1 MKTLVDEPHLD
12 AAQEDDSSGLP
23 LRPRFLRELV
33 VAKTEDGLLV
43 DGASQLHVLW
53 GESAKSIL
61 PSLIPLMDGTRTI
74 TEIAAALPHLS
85 DQQVREP
92 LSSLSKWGLVE
103 EGTEN
108 NADIDQNP
116 ETLAFLRRYAGGA
129 AVGSSGDEAFA
140 RLMTSEVVLLGSDQ
154 DREAIRYLQSLL
166 AGTGLPN
173 IKCLDWESLQSWGGS
188 STARV
193 LPVALSLSGE
203 NHAELEKLDDLC
215 SAADSPWLRIVVDQ
229 GKDFADIG
237 PVFDRKQSPCY
248 RCFTQTHSRLDCR
261 VPKQPGKMG
270 SDNAKLWIGM
280 AAAEII
286 YLLGRVTAP
295 RLAGWFRRYNLG
307 TWHSKTLCFAE
318 IPGCPSCR
326 PLPRNPEGRVSA
338 LSGQVDAAVIFE
350 DYVANRSGSPVS
362 PGIEP
367 DAHALLE
374 LTKQTKRLPNCQQQG
389 LPVDLPDLSW
399 PVLDIPFDE
408 AANCQSLGLSEIGYL
423 LMMTAGVR
431 RLRRNTG
438 MLKRWAATAG
448 NLGSVEV
455 FLAVRRVNGLSP
467 GYYFYQ
473 PQEHTLASFRRRS
486 GSIPVDDFMVRVA
499 ACDSASLPDVL
510 VLFTAAYHR
519 VTSKYGPFAYRLINL
534 DAGVAISQLRMVAAS
549 MNISSR
555 VANRWADD
563 LIEDQL
569 ALDPMAEQSTCL
581 VLLGGKE
588 AGWKRAET
596 APIQSRTGTPA
607 STKAAREFC
616 ELTARDMVQLVY
628 RESRMTESE
637 LLSAPFVT
645 SRQLQTADRTSSEE
659 ISLPAPSHG
668 GVALGKV
675 LRQRSS
681 VRRYTGDAVSLNQ
694 VSTMLSFAQRADLEE
709 WPGAN
714 RDGQGLTFMVLA
726 QRVEDLKPGVYEYD
740 SARVLLLSR
749 RGPLR
754 SDEIVKLYVQNE
766 FAAAPLAI
774 WITGNLAAACARHGA
789 FGYRQLLLRAGAAGN
804 RMWMA
809 AMGLGL
815 AGTLVAGIAAGASRK
830 ILGLD
835 GYLRSGLLA
844 VAIGYPGRGTLPA
857 VELH

>member
-1 MKTLVDEPHLD
+1 MKTLVDEQHLKP
-12 AAQEDDSSGLP
+12 AQEDDSSGLP

-33 VAKTEDGLLV
+33 VAKTEEGFLV

-74 TEIAAALPHLS
+74 MEIAGALPHLS
-85 DQQVREP
+85 AQQVREP
-92 LSSLSKWGLVE
+92 LSSLSQWGLVE

-108 NADIDQNP
+108 NAEIDQNP
-116 ETLAFLRRYAGGA
+116 ETLAFLRRYA
-129 AVGSSGDEAFA
+129 VGCSGDEAFA
-140 RLMTSEVVLLGSDQ
+140 GLMTCEVVLLSSEQ
-154 DREAIRYLQSLL
+154 DREALRYLQSLL
-166 AGTGLPN
+166 ARTGLPN
-173 IKCLDWESLQSWGGS
+173 IKCLDWKSLHSLEYGS
-188 STARV
+188 TTRV

-203 NHAELEKLDDLC
+203 NHEELEKLDDLC
-215 SAADSPWLRIVVDQ
+215 FAADLPWLRIVVDQ

-248 RCFTQTHSRLDCR
+248 RCFTQTHSRPDCR
-261 VPKQPGKMG
+261 VSKQPGKMG
-270 SDNAKLWIGM
+270 SDNAMFWICM
-280 AAAEII
+280 AAAEIV

-295 RLAGWFRRYNLG
+295 RLAGWFRRYSLG
-307 TWHSKTLCFAE
+307 TWNSKILCFAE

-326 PLPRNPEGRVSA
+326 PIPRNPDGQVSVF
-338 LSGQVDAAVIFE
+338 SGQVDTAVIFE
-350 DYVANRSGSPVS
+350 DYVANRSGPLVS
-362 PGIEP
+362 SGTMEP
-367 DAHALLE
+367 DVHALLE
-374 LTKQTKRLPNCQQQG
+374 LTKQTKRLPNCQQQS
-389 LPVDLPDLSW
+389 LPVNLLDLSL

-408 AANCQSLGLSEIGYL
+408 AANCQTLGLSEIGYL
-423 LMMTAGVR
+423 LMMMAGVR
-431 RLRRNTG
+431 KLRRNTG

-486 GSIPVDDFMVRVA
+486 GSIAVDDFMGRVA
-499 ACDSASLPDVL
+499 ACDSANLPDFM

-549 MNISSR
+549 MNVSSR

-569 ALDPMAEQSTCL
+569 ALDPMAEQSTAL

-596 APIQSRTGTPA
+596 VPVQTRTGTPA
-607 STKAAREFC
+607 STKAAQEFR
-616 ELTARDMVQLVY
+616 ELTAREIVQLVY
-628 RESRMTESE
+628 RESRMTELE

-645 SRQLQTADRTSSEE
+645 SRELQTADRTGSEE
-659 ISLPAPSHG
+659 IPLPAPSHG

-694 VSTMLSFAQRADLEE
+694 VSTMLSFAQRADVEE
-709 WPGAN
+709 WPGVN
-714 RDGQGLTFMVLA
+714 HDGHGLTFMVLA
-726 QRVEDLKPGVYEYD
+726 QGVEDLKPGVYEYD
-740 SARVLLLSR
+740 SAKELLLSR

-789 FGYRQLLLRAGAAGN
+789 FGHRQLLLRAGAAGN

-809 AMGLGL
+809 ALGLGL
-815 AGTLVAGIAAGASRK
+815 GGTLVAGVDAGASRK
-830 ILGLD
+830 ILGID
-835 GYLRSGLLA
+835 GYLKRALLA